1 MRYMG
6 CCTNMALWSPK
17 EVAKFRQTVVG
28 KLEAEKAK
36 LTPLS
41 QEMFGKLVEEFAV
54 LEKQLAYYQE
64 KLEALAQSGYPRKAG
79 Q

>member
-1 MRYMG
+1 
-6 CCTNMALWSPK
+6 
-17 EVAKFRQTVVG
+17 
-28 KLEAEKAK
+28 
-36 LTPLS
+36 
-41 QEMFGKLVEEFAV
+41 MFGKLVEEFAV